1 MDNRIMRIFN
11 IIILFLSLSVIGY
24 VVATYSFLS
33 IDTTPDFEVSP
44 TFENHRFA
52 IYTHIFA
59 STVALTIGPLLFWKR
74 LRISYSYL
82 HRWLGRL
89 YLLGVFV
96 GGLAGLNVS
105 FYTYGG
111 LAARA
116 GFTCL
121 SLIWIYTGFRA
132 YLAIRSANIAA
143 HHYWMT
149 RNFSLTFAG
158 VTLRL
163 WLPAFM
169 MLGITF
175 EVAYPIVAWL
185 CWLPNILVADIL
197 FNRNCSK

>member
-1 MDNRIMRIFN
+1 MDNRILRIFN
-11 IIILFLSLSVIGY
+11 IIILFLSLCAIGY
-24 VVATYSFLS
+24 VIVTYNFLS
-33 IDTTPDFEVSP
+33 IDTAPDFELSP
-44 TFENHRFA
+44 TFEKHRLS

-59 STVALTIGPLLFWKR
+59 STLALTIGPLLFWKK
-74 LRISYSYL
+74 LRISYRYL
-82 HRWLGRL
+82 HRGLGRL

-105 FYTYGG
+105 LYTYGG

-116 GFTCL
+116 GFACL

-132 YLAIRSANIAA
+132 YLAIRSANIDA
-143 HHYWMT
+143 HHCWMI

-163 WLPAFM
+163 WLPTSM

-175 EVAYPIVAWL
+175 EVAYPIAAWL
-185 CWLPNILVADIL
+185 CWLPNILVANIL
-197 FNRNCSK
+197 FNRNFGK